1 MLRLALR
8 NVLRHR
14 LRTGLTL
21 AAIGSG
27 VAGLVLSGGFVEDS
41 LLQLREATIHSQ
53 LGHVQIHRADTRRD
67 GSQAQPKS
75 MIDDPQEIMSRVKRL
90 PQVDDVMAR
99 ITFEAVLN
107 NGRADIPV
115 QGIGMEPDKEARL
128 GTSITMIAGRG
139 LRGEGA
145 HEILLGE
152 GVANASKLK
161 PGDRA
166 TLLTNSADGALNTV
180 DLEVA
185 GVFRTFSK
193 DYDARV
199 VRISLAAAQELLDV
213 RAVNAIVISLKTT
226 EATNEVAALLR
237 GELDNGAYKTSTWE
251 QLADFYDKTSALYR
265 RQFAVLQVIIL
276 IAVLLS
282 VANSVN
288 MSIFERTGEFGT
300 LMALGSR
307 GRMIFRLAIAEN
319 LLLGLMG
326 SGGGVFLGML
336 LAWGISVV
344 GIPMPPPPNSNAG
357 YTASIRI
364 VPWVVLSSLLGRV
377 SWDIGG
383 GDHARAQSGTTAGG
397 RGPAAQSVATGRSRH
412 ARSSVAGRERPGL
425 LCRQSQRIAR

>member
-14 LRTGLTL
+14 LRTALTL

-53 LGHVQIHRADTRRD
+53 LGHLQIHRADSRQER
-67 GSQAQPKS
+67 SSAQSKS
-75 MIDDPQEIMSRVKRL
+75 MNDNPQSVMTRVRSL

-99 ITFEAVLN
+99 VNFEAALN

-115 QGIGMEPDKEARL
+115 QGVGVQPDKEARL
-128 GTSITMIAGRG
+128 GTSLKMIAGRA
-139 LRGEGA
+139 LVGEGGY
-145 HEILLGE
+145 EILLGE

-166 TLLTNSADGALNTV
+166 TLLANSSSGALNTL
-180 DLEVA
+180 DFEVS
-185 GVFRTFSK
+185 GIFRTFSK

-199 VRISLAAAQELLDV
+199 VRISLAAAQELLDL
-213 RAVNAIVISLKTT
+213 RTVNAIVVSLKTT
-226 EATNEVAALLR
+226 EATDEVAALLR
-237 GELDNGAYKTSTWE
+237 QELDHGVYETKTWE
-251 QLADFYDKTSALYR
+251 ELADFYDKTVALYR

-300 LMALGSR
+300 LMALGNT
-307 GRMIFRLAIAEN
+307 GQMIFRLGIMEN
-319 LLLGLMG
+319 LLLGVIG
-326 SGGGVFLGML
+326 SGCGVLVGML
-336 LAWGISVV
+336 LAWGISAV

-364 VPWVVLSSLLGRV
+364 VPWVVLSSFLVGLVGTLAAA
-377 SWDIGG
+377 IIP
-383 GDHARAQSGTTAGG
+383 ARK
-397 RGPAAQSVATGRSRH
+397 AAQLPVVEALRRN
-412 ARSSVAGRERPGL
+412 V
-425 LCRQSQRIAR
+425 

>member
-8 NVLRHR
+8 NVLRHK

-41 LLQLREATIHSQ
+41 LVQLREATIHSQ
-53 LGHVQIHRADTRRD
+53 LGHLQIRRVD
-67 GSQAQPKS
+67 GRKDNSNAQLKA
-75 MIDDPQEIMSRVKRL
+75 MIDDPQKIMTLVKGHSD
-90 PQVDDVMAR
+90 VDDVMAR

-115 QGIGMEPDKEARL
+115 QGVGLQPAKESRL

-139 LRGEGA
+139 LSGEGA

-166 TLLTNSADGALNTV
+166 TLLTNSADGALNTT
-180 DLEVA
+180 DLVVA

-199 VRISLAAAQELLDV
+199 VRVSLAVAQELLDI

-226 EATNEVAALLR
+226 ESTNEVAALLR
-237 GELDNGAYKTSTWE
+237 RELDNSMYETRTWE
-251 QLADFYDKTSALYR
+251 QLADFYDKTAALYR
-265 RQFAVLQVIIL
+265 RQFAVLQAIIL

-300 LMALGSR
+300 LMALGNR
-307 GRMIFRLAIAEN
+307 GRMIFQLAITEN
-319 LLLGLMG
+319 LLLGLIG
-326 SGGGVFLGML
+326 SGCGVFVGVL
-336 LAWGISVV
+336 LAWGISAV

-364 VPWVVLSSLLGRV
+364 VLWILLSSFLVGLVGTLV
-377 SWDIGG
+377 AAIMP
-383 GDHARAQSGTTAGG
+383 ARK
-397 RGPAAQSVATGRSRH
+397 AARLPVVEALRH
-412 ARSSVAGRERPGL
+412 NV
-425 LCRQSQRIAR
+425 